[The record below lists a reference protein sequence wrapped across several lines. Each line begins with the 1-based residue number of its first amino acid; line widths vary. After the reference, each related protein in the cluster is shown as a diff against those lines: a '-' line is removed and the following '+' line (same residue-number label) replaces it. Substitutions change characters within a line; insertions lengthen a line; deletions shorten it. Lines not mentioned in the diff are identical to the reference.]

1 MNTWQHSPNIIIIL
15 YRPYASG
22 KFISNILSFNDFFC
36 PQICLDEGI
45 KRWHSSVRCLDQA
58 QTFDHAFLQQR
69 KIQEIFDTIPPAL
82 DFWSE
87 WREYELGCNMF
98 WGCWGNFFDP
108 QKVRPAAI
116 NILDHGYRCFAMC
129 HHLDDLGKLRAF
141 FPNAQI
147 IQIIN
152 DEKILAKNLALKCSA
167 DDSCKEDQPI
177 LPANDAFVQFDIDT
191 VFNESIFFDAID
203 ILLQKLGIEDRTL
216 DPRVYIY
223 YRKYTEFY

>member
-1 MNTWQHSPNIIIIL
+1 MNAWQHSPNIIIIL

-22 KFISNILSFNDFFC
+22 KFISNILSFNDIFC

-58 QTFDHAFLQQR
+58 QTFDHAFLKQR

-82 DFWSE
+82 VFWPE

-108 QKVRPAAI
+108 KQVRPAAV
-116 NILDHGYRCFAMC
+116 NILNHGYKCFAMC

-141 FPNAQI
+141 FPNAQV

-152 DEKILAKNLALKCSA
+152 DEKILAKNLALKVSA
-167 DDSCKEDQPI
+167 DDFRKEDQAM

-191 VFNESIFFDAID
+191 VFDESIFFDAID
-203 ILLQKLGIEDRTL
+203 VLLQKLGIEDRTL
-216 DPRVYIY
+216 DSRVYDY
-223 YRKYTEFY
+223 YQRYTSFY